1 MSTQPA
7 DPSLDK
13 SADAQTI
20 DEAELP
26 SNLKNLWLKALS
38 AIELR
43 NHVYAISLLQAVLKE
58 EPKFLKGRMILRK
71 SEVEKLKSEK
81 KLIKFPAGGMG
92 GMKFAGQIKKDPF
105 GAIEAIEKVL
115 ESDPHNVGA
124 NQSLHDAAIAVGM
137 LELAGFALET
147 VRQGH
152 PDNTKVGHQLANFY
166 MDRDMPGLA
175 SAVYRDIAKHD
186 PTDLVA
192 IQGEK
197 NSIAR
202 ASMKNQ
208 KWDSSTSLKD
218 LVKDKGEAAA
228 LEQESRSAMT
238 ADQMQEQLV
247 NLGEKY
253 AEDPNDLA
261 VVKRIANLYE
271 QLEDWD
277 NALTYYDWGFQLSS
291 GDTALE
297 RKVDIMRDRQRA
309 AALKAMEED
318 LAAETDPAAKAEK
331 RAKIDEIRR
340 GQSENLIAEARRRVE
355 RNPTDAQLRYEL
367 GNRLFDA
374 GDFSEALPELQKA
387 KNHAHLRART
397 LVMIGKCYE
406 KKNMNDLAVRQFA
419 EANEEL
425 VEMDDTKK
433 DVLYQLGQVYTKM
446 GESEKVLEC
455 LKQIYEADYGYKDV
469 AKLVEE
475 SYGSE

>member
-1 MSTQPA
+1 MSIQSADQPA
-7 DPSLDK
+7 NKTPDT
-13 SADAQTI
+13 QTI
-20 DEAELP
+20 DESELP
-26 SNLKNLWLKALS
+26 TNLKNLWLKALS

-43 NHVYAISLLQAVLKE
+43 NHAYAISLLQAVLKE
-58 EPKFLKGRMILRK
+58 EPRFLKGRMVLRK

-81 KLIKFPAGGMG
+81 KLIKFPSSGMG
-92 GMKFAGQIKKDPF
+92 AMKFQSLIKKDPF

-115 ESDPHNVGA
+115 ESDPHNVSA

-137 LELAGFALET
+137 YELAGFALET

-152 PDNTKVGHQLANFY
+152 PENTKVGHQLANFY
-166 MDRDMPGLA
+166 MDRDMPGKA
-175 SAVYRDIAKHD
+175 SAVYRDIANFD

-228 LEQESRSAMT
+228 LEQENRSAMT
-238 ADQMQEQLV
+238 QDQMEAQLV
-247 NLGEKY
+247 SLGEKY
-253 AEDPNDLA
+253 AENPNDLA

-271 QLEDWD
+271 QLEDWE
-277 NALTYYDWGFQLSS
+277 NALVYYDWGFQLSK

-297 RKVDIMRDRQRA
+297 RKVDVMRDRQRGA
-309 AALKAMEED
+309 ELRAMEND
-318 LAAETDPAAKAEK
+318 LAAETDPAVIEEK

-340 GQSENLIAEARRRVE
+340 VQSERLIAEARQRVE
-355 RNPTDAQLRYEL
+355 RNPTDAQVRYEL
-367 GNRLFDA
+367 GSRLFDA
-374 GDFSEALPELQKA
+374 GQYSEALPELQKA
-387 KNHAHLRART
+387 KNHAHLRTRT

-406 KKNMNDLAVRQFA
+406 RKNMNDLAVRQFSD
-419 EANEEL
+419 ANEDL
-425 VEMDDTKK
+425 VGMDDTKK
-433 DVLYQLGQVYTKM
+433 EVLYNLGKVYAKM
-446 GESEKVLEC
+446 EEKEKALDC
-455 LKQIYEADYGYKDV
+455 FKQIYESDYGYKDV